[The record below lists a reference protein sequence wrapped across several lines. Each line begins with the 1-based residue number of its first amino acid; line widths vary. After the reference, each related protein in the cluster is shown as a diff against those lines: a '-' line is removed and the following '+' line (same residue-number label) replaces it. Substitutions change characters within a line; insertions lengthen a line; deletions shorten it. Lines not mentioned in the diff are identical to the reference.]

1 MAVGT
6 QEMRATWQG
15 VTAMRPAAEG
25 SLSFQ
30 HSISV
35 ENDVEVKQLTYGNS
49 YGKGFVVTRT
59 KGRWTRF
66 TRFALLRDGDL
77 RSTSN
82 GSIAVKTT
90 HEQQEQETKHKEQDD
105 SIDQDQKH
113 DMLTEQL
120 PPTSFLPP
128 VRREPPLNVVQDS
141 LEKLESIFLRP
152 IAQTDEEE
160 LSSVERLRSD
170 THEKDYAV
178 SWLNRLLDSQLL
190 WLQASIQESND
201 GNGCDG
207 SIHPDAILER
217 LLDRIAGVS
226 SRITASSCD
235 GMSLQDDEPMERVFR
250 FPFDFDRLA
259 AGSSTPSRSS
269 RVAKR
274 PELGTD
280 IVVTL
285 LDEPLPPSGGAV
297 APQQDVSSS
306 KSDRADLVGGAEG
319 KPQSASLEAST
330 AVGVQ
335 TWAAAIVLSDLI
347 VTDPCKI
354 HRHLDPRSRR
364 RPLRVAELGA
374 GTGLVGIVCAKWLEQ
389 QRSADTESNVGPRE
403 TLLPDYVV
411 LTDYHE
417 RVLENL
423 RRNIAANRASETTSI
438 PQPNHLPPPVD
449 MGFAQLDWS
458 HYHGS
463 EALSASPNPALQPFD
478 LLLAADVVYA
488 REHAAWLYSAM
499 SALLACPP
507 ERSSSGGAHVE
518 NNDEDQ
524 DGVVEPLAHVVNA
537 KRVQGRF
544 GEWDLIGRTDE
555 AFGPVWSPSERAN
568 PSASEQRRLRVIR
581 RIELP
586 KRKGLGRV
594 DESGHVWWTLG
605 WR

>member
-1 MAVGT
+1 
-6 QEMRATWQG
+6 
-15 VTAMRPAAEG
+15 
-25 SLSFQ
+25 
-30 HSISV
+30 
-35 ENDVEVKQLTYGNS
+35 
-49 YGKGFVVTRT
+49 
-59 KGRWTRF
+59 
-66 TRFALLRDGDL
+66 
-77 RSTSN
+77 
-82 GSIAVKTT
+82 
-90 HEQQEQETKHKEQDD
+90 
-105 SIDQDQKH
+105 
-113 DMLTEQL
+113 MLTEQL

-128 VRREPPLNVVQDS
+128 VRREPPLNVVQGS

-160 LSSVERLRSD
+160 LSPVERLRSD

-201 GNGCDG
+201 GNGGDG
-207 SIHPDAILER
+207 SVQSDANLDR
-217 LLDRIAGVS
+217 LLDRIAVVS

-259 AGSSTPSRSS
+259 LATNKPGSSS

-274 PELGTD
+274 PEPDTD

-297 APQQDVSSS
+297 AQQQDVSSS
-306 KSDRADLVGGAEG
+306 KSDQAGLVEGAEG

-335 TWAAAIVLSDLI
+335 TWAAAIVLSDLL
-347 VTDPCKI
+347 VTEPSKI
-354 HRHLDPRSRR
+354 HRYLDPRSRR
-364 RPLRVAELGA
+364 RSLRVAELGA

-389 QRSADTESNVGPRE
+389 QQRSEDTDTDAGPSE
-403 TLLPDYVV
+403 TLVPDYVV

-423 RRNIAANRASETTSI
+423 RRNIAANQASETTST

-449 MGFAQLDWS
+449 MGSAQLDWS

-463 EALSASPNPALQPFD
+463 EALSASPNPVFQPFD

-499 SALLACPP
+499 SALLARPP
-507 ERSSSGGAHVE
+507 ERSSSDGAHVE

-555 AFGPVWSPSERAN
+555 AFGPVWSPSERAT